1 MTNHWPRIPDEE
13 VDWEQWER
21 EMEPE
26 PVPA

>member
-1 MTNHWPRIPDEE
+1 VINHWPTTPDED